1 MWLLLVLF
9 LMRLL
14 FSLLTK
20 WRNWFHFSTTFMSLS
35 YAQQK
40 IYTNTHNLVH
50 ARTYTLT
57 KMNEKSKNC
66 KQTMVV
72 VPFYFVLLSSHWW
85 FPMESRDKN
94 ESRDWRWSMTRKMAK
109 FPAAL
114 LHDVLTFD
122 TQFFISFSFDFK
134 WEKCRP
140 ILFSHATLTL
150 IPILHEFFSSLN
162 SLLVCVVLV
171 ICVDRW
177 RNRIEHRIFRSEY
190 YAHLHVIN
198 VIYRRQ
204 FLLGRCTQI
213 DTRFE

>member
-40 IYTNTHNLVH
+40 NYTNTHNLVH

-85 FPMESRDKN
+85 FPMESRDTN
-94 ESRDWRWSMTRKMAK
+94 VSRDWRDELNVWRE
-109 FPAAL
+109 
-114 LHDVLTFD
+114 
-122 TQFFISFSFDFK
+122 K
-134 WEKCRP
+134 WQNFRQHFCTTYWR
-140 ILFSHATLTL
+140 LTL
-150 IPILHEFFSSLN
+150 NFSSVFRLISSGKNVGRYCFRTQHWLWYQFCTN
-162 SLLVCVVLV
+162 S
-171 ICVDRW
+171 
-177 RNRIEHRIFRSEY
+177 F
-190 YAHLHVIN
+190 LH
-198 VIYRRQ
+198 
-204 FLLGRCTQI
+204 
-213 DTRFE
+213 